1 MSTSSHGQA
10 SVLFCGFYFLCK
22 QVLQVGAKNEELGDE
37 YLREMGK
44 AEVVIEM
51 SACTEQRL
59 TAIGET
65 EK

>member
-1 MSTSSHGQA
+1 M
-10 SVLFCGFYFLCK
+10 
-22 QVLQVGAKNEELGDE
+22 GAKNEELGDE

-59 TAIGET
+59 MAIGET